1 MTRNRKKRSGISA
14 LAIVGAGNLF
24 WLSIGI
30 AVADD
35 VAQGKS
41 IATKGITGQAP
52 CMACHGA
59 NGQGMA
65 AAGFPFLAGLP
76 AAYLEAQLEDFAQGR
91 RKQAVMEPIAKA
103 LSAEQKQAVAAWYA
117 SLPPVIDPGLALQ
130 LQDSYPK
137 GKMGA
142 WLAQRGDWTR
152 GLPACVQCH
161 GPGGI
166 GVAPTFPAL
175 AGQSAMYIKNQL
187 LAWKTGARAD
197 DSHGL
202 MAHLARKLTDE
213 EIGGVSTYFGS
224 DIGAVAASA
233 TTTPK
238 PAKAEGQQ

>member
-1 MTRNRKKRSGISA
+1 MNRNRKKRSGISM
-14 LAIVGAGNLF
+14 LAIVGAGSLF

-30 AVADD
+30 ATADD
-35 VAQGKS
+35 VTQGKS
-41 IATKGITGQAP
+41 IAANGITGQAP

-59 NGQGMA
+59 NGEGMA

-76 AAYLEAQLEDFAQGR
+76 AAYLEAQLVDFAQGR

-103 LSAEQKQAVAAWYA
+103 LSAEQKKAIAAWYA
-117 SLPPVIDPGLALQ
+117 SLSPVIDPGHAVQ

-137 GKMGA
+137 GKKGA
-142 WLAQRGDWTR
+142 WLAQRGDWSR

-187 LAWKTGARAD
+187 LAWKTGTRAD
-197 DSHGL
+197 DPHGL

-213 EIGGVSTYFGS
+213 EIDGVSTYFGS
-224 DIGAVAASA
+224 DIGAVATSTS
-233 TTTPK
+233 TTQK
-238 PAKAEGQQ
+238 PAKAGGQ